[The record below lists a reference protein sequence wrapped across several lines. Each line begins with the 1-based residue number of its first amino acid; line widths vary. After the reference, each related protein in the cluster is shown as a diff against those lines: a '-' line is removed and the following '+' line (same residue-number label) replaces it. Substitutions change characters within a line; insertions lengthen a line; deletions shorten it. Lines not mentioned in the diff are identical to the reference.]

1 MRALMTLL
9 TDEEILRIHESTL
22 QVLERT
28 GVKIGSD
35 KVCNLLVRHGAKA
48 EGNIVKLPRP
58 MVEEAVGEVQKD
70 VLLAARD
77 SGCDLLLP
85 SRNLPFNTTSGYSPF
100 VMDMETDEKRNST
113 GSDLKEFAR
122 LCDYLDT
129 VAFFWPIVM
138 PTEEE
143 TSELEELC
151 SLDISLRNIRK
162 HIQCSCSSEKA
173 ARWQIRLASVV
184 AGGEENLKKRPIFSC
199 VASPAT
205 PLTFEGHVAE
215 AIVILA
221 ETGVPLA
228 PMNVPLMGTT
238 APVTLAG
245 TSLMANAEQLA
256 TLVILKTANPGA
268 PMVYSTDAAPSDLK
282 TGMVNYEGP
291 EYPLFGAA
299 LGQMAR
305 YYGMPSLV
313 AHGSSEERPFD
324 RPSGFERN
332 VLKVVMSLMT
342 RTDLSA
348 WIGSLDNSINASLV
362 DVLVDTEACERAFA
376 YLRRFEVNKET
387 LALDAIAEA
396 GPAGHFLAHKHT
408 IKHFRKEL
416 WTKKLKDSFIFD
428 TTDGESFRDQAKQKV
443 KDILATHIP
452 PAIDEDM
459 LKEMDKVMQEARRD
473 IIG

>member
-1 MRALMTLL
+1 MTLL
-9 TDEEILRIHESTL
+9 TEEEIAFIHESTL
-22 QVLERT
+22 KVLEQT

-35 KVCNLLVRHGAKA
+35 KVCNLLVQHGAKA
-48 EGNIVKLPRP
+48 EGNIVKFPRP
-58 MVEEAVGEVQKD
+58 MVEEALANVKTD

-77 SGCDLLLP
+77 PGCNLLLP
-85 SRNLPFNTTSGYSPF
+85 ARDLPYNTTSGYSPF
-100 VMDMETDEKRNST
+100 VIDMETGEKRNST
-113 GSDLKEFAR
+113 GRDLKEFAV

-143 TSELEELC
+143 SSELEELC

-173 ARWQIRLASVV
+173 AQWQIRLASVV
-184 AGGEENLKKRPIFSC
+184 AGGEENLRKRPLFSC
-199 VASPAT
+199 VASPST
-205 PLTFEGHVAE
+205 PLTFDGGVAD
-215 AIVILA
+215 AIVALA
-221 ETGVPLA
+221 KAGIPLA
-228 PMNVPLMGTT
+228 PMNAPLMGTT

-245 TSLMANAEQLA
+245 TILMANAEQLA
-256 TLVILKTANPGA
+256 TLVILKTANPDA

-282 TGMVNYEGP
+282 TGMVNYEAP

-362 DVLVDTEACERAFA
+362 DVLLDTEACERAFS
-376 YLRRFEVNKET
+376 YLRRFEANEDT
-387 LALDAIAEA
+387 IALDAIAEA
-396 GPAGHFLAHKHT
+396 GPGGNFLAHRHT
-408 IKHFRKEL
+408 MKHFRKEL
-416 WTKKLKDSFIFD
+416 WTKKLEDSFIFE
-428 TTDGESFRDQAKQKV
+428 TTDGESFRERAKQKV
-443 KDILATHIP
+443 MDILAKHAP
-452 PAIDEDM
+452 PAIDEDIQ
-459 LKEMDKVMQEARRD
+459 KEMDKVMQEARRD
-473 IIG
+473 ILG